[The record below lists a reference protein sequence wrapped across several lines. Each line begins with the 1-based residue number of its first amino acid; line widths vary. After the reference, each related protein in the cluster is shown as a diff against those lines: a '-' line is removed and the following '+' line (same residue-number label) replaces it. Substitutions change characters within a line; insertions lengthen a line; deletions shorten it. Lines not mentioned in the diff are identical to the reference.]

1 MSRTFFN
8 LAEIETEWLQSE
20 TVMDRLALIPGGMR
34 RAGGGGGVII
44 LKYMSIMCNLLHDL
58 RSTPRDDYSN
68 YFVHGYVCHVICE
81 ILIFFLFTP

>member
-34 RAGGGGGVII
+34 RGGGGGGGGDNFEIHEYYVQSFTRS
-44 LKYMSIMCNLLHDL
+44 SID
-58 RSTPRDDYSN
+58 TK
-68 YFVHGYVCHVICE
+68 G
-81 ILIFFLFTP
+81 